1 MKRQFTG
8 TSGKIILHVIAWL
21 ILIILP
27 QYLNRRYFG
36 NNNPLTWWFYVNTAT
51 YLVIFYI
58 NYLILIPRFYFRG
71 NIWRYL
77 LSAALLLVIV
87 FFASE
92 FTNDRLFKR
101 YKNQRMMVLHD
112 STMKDSVGYLR
123 ILPDEDFRK
132 SDKELENTQNS
143 DALSPGQRSEDVF
156 SHNDHS
162 SDTVFFRQNPLD
174 TSKRSTWENSGGY
187 KSQNEE
193 SGARGRPRNDLERF
207 RPFFIPYQVYNY
219 FISALFFTFFSLGL
233 RVMERHAGIE
243 KRQKELEKEKLNS
256 ELALLKN
263 QISPHFFFNTL
274 NNIYS
279 LISIN
284 TKDSQNAVLKL
295 SKLMR
300 YLLYESEQGLT
311 NLGSEIDF
319 MKNYIDLMRLRTSHK
334 VKLTVSFP
342 ELKENIALPPL
353 LFIPFIENAF
363 KHGISYKEIS
373 FINIIMS
380 IDDEYLRFKCE
391 NSIVNDITEKEDNHN
406 GIGLENVRKRLKLLF
421 PGKHSLKID
430 TTEKVFT
437 VNLSIKLKELGKD
450 KNNIS

>member
-1 MKRQFTG
+1 MKRHFTG
-8 TSGKIILHVIAWL
+8 TSGKIVLHVLAWI
-21 ILIILP
+21 ILIVLP

-58 NYLILIPRFYFRG
+58 NYLVLIPRFYFMG
-71 NIWRYL
+71 NIWKF
-77 LSAALLLVIV
+77 LSAALLALIVV

-92 FTNDRLFKR
+92 FANERFFRR
-101 YKNQRMMVLHD
+101 YRNQRIFVLRD
-112 STMKDSVGYLR
+112 STMTDSVGYLR
-123 ILPDEDFRK
+123 ILPDEGF
-132 SDKELENTQNS
+132 NNS
-143 DALSPGQRSEDVF
+143 DDDPGRQAAGDSLRYVSRSRNYTGRQNF
-156 SHNDHS
+156 QNDT
-162 SDTVFFRQNPLD
+162 SDTGRIIADTLKRGEGQNP
-174 TSKRSTWENSGGY
+174 GGFGPPP
-187 KSQNEE
+187 EE
-193 SGARGRPRNDLERF
+193 RGAPRPRNDFERF

-219 FISALFFTFFSLGL
+219 FISALFFTFFALGL

-284 TKDSQNAVLKL
+284 TEDSQNAVLKL

-311 NLGSEIDF
+311 NLGNEIDF
-319 MKNYIDLMRLRTSHK
+319 MNNYIDLMRLRTSNK
-334 VKLTVSFP
+334 VSLTVDFP
-342 ELKENIALPPL
+342 DKTDKIYLPPL

-363 KHGISYKEIS
+363 KHGISYRDKS
-373 FINIIMS
+373 FIS
-380 IDDEYLRFKCE
+380 ISMKIDEENLTFNCS
-391 NSIVNDITEKEDNHN
+391 NSIGNNKTEREENHN

-421 PGKHSLKID
+421 PGKHTLKI
-430 TTEKVFT
+430 EKTDKIFI
-437 VNLSIKLKELGKD
+437 VNLDIKTKEL
-450 KNNIS
+450 KNDQNNNS